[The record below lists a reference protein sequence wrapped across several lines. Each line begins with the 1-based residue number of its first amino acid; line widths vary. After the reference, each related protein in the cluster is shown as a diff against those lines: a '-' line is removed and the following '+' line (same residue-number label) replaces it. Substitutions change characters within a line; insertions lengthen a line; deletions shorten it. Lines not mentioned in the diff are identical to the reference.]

1 LGRAAKANPILIL
14 VPCHRVVA
22 AKGPG
27 GWSAFGSP
35 ERKVR
40 LLELEALTAG

>member
-1 LGRAAKANPILIL
+1 MKANPVLIL

-35 ERKVR
+35 EVKAR
-40 LLELEALTAG
+40 LLDLERLDP

>member
-1 LGRAAKANPILIL
+1 VGQAVKANPILIL

-22 AKGPG
+22 ADGPG

-35 ERKVR
+35 ERKAR
-40 LLELEALTAG
+40 LLALEAPPGR